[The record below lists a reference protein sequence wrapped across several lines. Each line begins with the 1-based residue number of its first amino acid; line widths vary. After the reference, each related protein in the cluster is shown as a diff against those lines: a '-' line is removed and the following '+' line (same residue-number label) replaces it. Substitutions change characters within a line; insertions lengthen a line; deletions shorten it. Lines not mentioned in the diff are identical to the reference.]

1 MKDKFINLPLKKNE
15 EKSRFE
21 LDVDGHIAFIDYKE
35 TSSTVALIHTEA
47 PSELAGSGAAAAIVE
62 KTLHYIKDSGKTVS
76 PYCPYVFAYIKKN
89 PEWKELVSPR
99 FPKFNEL

>member
-1 MKDKFINLPLKKNE
+1 MKDKFINLPIIKNE

-35 TSSTVALIHTEA
+35 TSSTIALIHTEA

-62 KTLHYIKDSGKTVS
+62 KTLQHIKDAGKTVS
-76 PYCPYVFAYIKKN
+76 PYCPYVFAFIKKH

>member
-47 PSELAGSGAAAAIVE
+47 PSELARAFFASSKNVPTLFRYSRISFLSFSVLLTSYIVRH
-62 KTLHYIKDSGKTVS
+62 LKTVQGIEA
-76 PYCPYVFAYIKKN
+76 V
-89 PEWKELVSPR
+89 
-99 FPKFNEL
+99 